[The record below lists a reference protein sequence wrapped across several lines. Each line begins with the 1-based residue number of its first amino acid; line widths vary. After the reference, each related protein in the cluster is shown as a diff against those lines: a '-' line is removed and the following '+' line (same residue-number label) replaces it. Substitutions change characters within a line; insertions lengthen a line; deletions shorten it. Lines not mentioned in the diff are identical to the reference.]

1 MRTVMQILTV
11 CGLTLGM
18 AYGQEQADSVQS
30 VMNELNAYQGVKPA
44 ALVAETPVA
53 VSVVESAAA
62 APVAVV
68 EKPAEPV
75 DVPAVVEQ
83 SRKQYVAGDYE
94 AARKGFEKV
103 LIAEPGNLIAR
114 AHMEKMREQRQR
126 NSEESAIEAVNKSWN
141 GMVFRDYPLSASV
154 LESLKVADA
163 TNAVDVIA
171 AFPEVPFPD
180 GAYALCRPKLKRLFL
195 LNTPANL
202 EKLEKVLA
210 AFGVAEAEAS
220 AEQVKIE
227 TRFVEFN
234 EGALQELGFN
244 WENITDRGTG
254 TGIGGTQV
262 PNHTRWSVP
271 NGQDLFTDSL
281 RGAPVPFDQT
291 KNMNP
296 DPNLT
301 EVSSRVGSQIDN
313 WNVNRIEDSFSSN
326 PGQLSLSGKVA
337 GNAVDLLIKALDQ
350 TSGADVLSAPSIV
363 TRSGEPATITV
374 GERHFYPET
383 YEAGESQGTV
393 LHVKYADF
401 REKIL
406 GVEMTVTP
414 TIKGNEIQMKIN
426 PKINELLGWQQFE
439 LSPADTSYTYYQ
451 YRVGMQFE
459 HEPVVAQLPLFN
471 RREVKTEIS
480 VASGSTVGMGGLIGE
495 KTEAFSDRVPVLG
508 SIPLIGRL
516 FRSEG
521 SRTVKRNLMIFVTAS
536 KVAPNGRI
544 ISERSFEK

>member
-1 MRTVMQILTV
+1 MRTGMKILTV
-11 CGLTLGM
+11 CGLMAGM
-18 AYGQEQADSVQS
+18 ACAQEKTDSVQS
-30 VMNELNAYQGVKPA
+30 IVNELSADQGTKPA
-44 ALVAETPVA
+44 AEA
-53 VSVVESAAA
+53 VTAPAAA

-68 EKPAEPV
+68 SAPVVETPADPV
-75 DVPAVVEQ
+75 DVPVVVKE

-114 AHMEKMREQRQR
+114 AYMEKMTERKHR

-180 GAYALCRPKLKRLFL
+180 GAYALCRPKLKRLFV
-195 LNTPANL
+195 LNAPANL

-210 AFGVAEAEAS
+210 TFGVAEAEAS

-244 WENITDRGTG
+244 WSN
-254 TGIGGTQV
+254 
-262 PNHTRWSVP
+262 PNDINHGDWSVAA
-271 NGQDLFTDSL
+271 GQDLFTDGL
-281 RGAPVPFDQT
+281 RTLPYDQT
-291 KNMNP
+291 KN
-296 DPNLT
+296 LGLG
-301 EVSSRVGSQIDN
+301 EVSSREGNNRIDN
-313 WNVNRIEDSFSSN
+313 YNVNRIADTFNSSAT
-326 PGQLSLSGKVA
+326 GAGTVSLSGKV
-337 GNAVDLLIKALDQ
+337 GGESVDLLIRALDQ

-383 YEAGESQGTV
+383 YSDGTSQGTV
-393 LHVKYADF
+393 LHVKYEDF
-401 REKIL
+401 KEKIL

-414 TIKGNEIQMKIN
+414 TIKGDEIQMKIN
-426 PKINELLGWQQFE
+426 PKINELIGWQQFE
-439 LSPADTSYTYYQ
+439 LASADTSYTYFQ
-451 YRVGMQFE
+451 YRLGMQFE
-459 HEPVVAQLPLFN
+459 HEAVIAQLPVFN
-471 RREVKTEIS
+471 RREVKTEVS
-480 VASGSTVGMGGLIGE
+480 VASGATVAMGGLIGE

-508 SIPLIGRL
+508 SIPLVGRL

-521 SRTVKRNLMIFVTAS
+521 SRTIKRNLMIFVTAS
-536 KVAPNGRI
+536 KVAPSGRI

>member
-11 CGLTLGM
+11 CGLMAGM
-18 AYGQEQADSVQS
+18 VCAQEKNDSVQS

-44 ALVAETPVA
+44 APVAEPAPAVA
-53 VSVVESAAA
+53 IT
-62 APVAVV
+62 APVV
-68 EKPAEPV
+68 EKPAAPV

-83 SRKQYVAGDYE
+83 SRKQYVAGDCDQAE
-94 AARKGFEKV
+94 KGFYAV
-103 LIAEPGNLIAR
+103 LEADPGN
-114 AHMEKMREQRQR
+114 
-126 NSEESAIEAVNKSWN
+126 
-141 GMVFRDYPLSASV
+141 P
-154 LESLKVADA
+154 
-163 TNAVDVIA
+163 IA
-171 AFPEVPFPD
+171 AFYLSRLAGLRHRDTEETVLQKAAQEWGIILRSYPATDLFVESMNLEGVKQVMDVKPQLMEAEIEFPAGSSARYVPDF
-180 GAYALCRPKLKRLFL
+180 RKLFVK
-195 LNTPANL
+195 NTPANL

-210 AFGVAEAEAS
+210 AFGVAEVEAS

-244 WENITDRGTG
+244 WSNPNAINRGDWSLPST
-254 TGIGGTQV
+254 IGLDADGNPIPQT
-262 PNHTRWSVP
+262 
-271 NGQDLFTDSL
+271 LFSGAL
-281 RGAPVPFDQT
+281 RTLPYDQT
-291 KNMNP
+291 KN
-296 DPNLT
+296 LGLG
-301 EVSSRVGSQIDN
+301 EVSSREGNNRIDN
-313 WNVNRIEDSFSSN
+313 YNVNRIADTFNSQAT
-326 PGQLSLSGKVA
+326 GAGTVSLSGSA
-337 GNAVDLLIKALDQ
+337 FGESVDLLIKALDQ

-459 HEPVVAQLPLFN
+459 HESVVAQLPLFN

>member
-1 MRTVMQILTV
+1 
-11 CGLTLGM
+11 M